1 MVKNPFFL
9 TIALLCAVAQGAWA
23 WSGEG
28 TADAPYL
35 IESTADWEAFAAN
48 VNAGINADNC
58 YKLSDSWNN
67 TGNAVTATVGAEGHP
82 FTGTFDG
89 NGMTLHVAISEMTTN
104 GTAPFREI
112 QRATI
117 KNLTVEGSVTG
128 RTHAAGLVGI
138 VRSGGITTVSNC
150 WVKTIVNCS
159 TDGDNHIGGVVG
171 HATTATLTIK
181 NTVFSGHLNSI
192 DDYSGGFVGWGG
204 NYTLTIENSFFTG
217 THEGKSLFHPIALH
231 GNNDTPIFIDKGAYY
246 LSGIV
251 PELPV
256 NHSNITAAGSVAYTS
271 QPDDGETYI
280 TLKEADGNDYY
291 VGAFT
296 FIRRSWDS
304 ESKTVKS
311 ETVVKQRVFSTTL
324 SGSHP
329 DTWEGLYGGSDS
341 KDHYYLVKGTVNYK
355 TLNVF
360 GRVNLILCDG
370 AKLTCTGGIKVE
382 SDNSAELNI
391 YSQVGDYK
399 SPPADSN
406 EGQLIVTNSYEDAA
420 GIGGSQG
427 QECGEIT
434 IHGGIID
441 VTGGIRAAGIGAG
454 AYGDEDNARDG
465 VTTIYGGTVT
475 ARGGEYGAGIGGG
488 AGRGRGG
495 CDSGTFYLFGG
506 TVTATGGSYAAGVGG
521 GGSYQLYGA
530 NSSADGGKLGCVYIR
545 GGTLNAQGGHRA
557 AGIGGGNNSGY
568 NYVKYCANG
577 GSLCIYNNAVV
588 NATGGAYGAGIGGG
602 KDAHGAYVLVEG
614 GTVTATGGID
624 GSGIGGGENGDGGI
638 LTVNGGHVT
647 AKGTSC
653 GAGIGGGEH
662 TFNLNSVHGRGGNTY
677 INGGTVIAIA
687 GEDCNARE
695 AIGGSAIGGGDDVG
709 GKGQELLAG
718 KLEIA
723 DNMMVTAGDAVDKIE
738 RVFTVGERVEAC
750 RWRNYVKIEPCP
762 HTKQNGDADDVVKTY
777 TVVDKDNHIAHCR
790 YCAEPTTEEHS
801 GGTCACGYVITK
813 QFTVYQAGT
822 ERDTYDKG
830 TTTTVGAGKYFLLPE
845 CKYVPEG
852 YIFAGWKMNPNPDDG
867 NKWAAVLGDA
877 FIQPQEAV
885 LAQDWQDD
893 AVFYPRFLYDFNV
906 EWLWDENEYTTYFT
920 IIYLKHPE
928 LDYPTAIHPT
938 TITSEPLLDENNETI
953 GTRYKGTATYKEN
966 GFTYTFTDVK
976 DVIPTLSLQDD
987 YDNTK
992 RLESN
997 DGRRANVLLTS
1008 RKLYKD
1014 GSWNTLCLPF
1024 DLTAE
1029 EVTDKLAPSELK
1041 TLSSSDYNSETGT
1054 LTLNFADA
1062 TTIEAGKPY
1071 IIKWTGNATWTN
1083 PEITNVTIRNV
1094 DAAVTTDDVTFQGNY
1109 SPVSL
1114 KANDRSVLYLGA
1126 GNKLY
1131 YPSADVTVGS
1141 CRAVFVLNGLT
1152 AGEKANARAFVLNFG
1167 DESEAQGIAAQPILN
1182 SQISTLNSESWY
1194 TLDGR
1199 KLDKMPTR
1207 KGMYI
1212 QNGRKVVVK

>member
-1 MVKNPFFL
+1 M
-9 TIALLCAVAQGAWA
+9 TIALLCALAQGTWA
-23 WSGEG
+23 FDGSG
-28 TADAPYL
+28 TVDTPYL
-35 IESTADWEAFAAN
+35 IKNAADWATFAEN
-48 VNAGINADNC
+48 VNAGTDADKC
-58 YKLSDSWNN
+58 YKLDN
-67 TGNAVTATVGAEGHP
+67 TFYNDGNPVTTTVGTEAHP

-89 NGMTLHVAISEMTTN
+89 NGKTLNVNISETTTQ
-104 GTAPFREI
+104 GTAPFRNI
-112 QRATI
+112 MGATI
-117 KNLTVEGSVTG
+117 KNLTVAGTVTG

-138 VRSGGITTVSNC
+138 VRAGGITIVSNC
-150 WVKTIVNCS
+150 WVRTIVNCS

-171 HATTATLTIK
+171 HATTATLTIE

-192 DDYSGGFVGWGG
+192 DDYSGGLVGWGG
-204 NYTLTIENSFFTG
+204 NYSLTIKNSIFTG
-217 THEGKSLFHPIALH
+217 THEGNSLFHPIALH
-231 GNNDTPIFIDKGAYY
+231 GNNDTPIFFDKGAYY

-382 SDNSAELNI
+382 SDNSAQLNI
-391 YSQVGDYK
+391 YSQSDG
-399 SPPADSN
+399 SSQ
-406 EGQLIVTNSYEDAA
+406 GQLIVTNSYEDAA

-568 NYVKYCANG
+568 NYVKYCENG
-577 GSLCIYNNAVV
+577 GTVHIYNNAIV

-687 GEDCNARE
+687 GEDCNTRE
-695 AIGGSAIGGGDDVG
+695 AKGGSAIGGGDDVG

-723 DNMMVTAGDAVDKIE
+723 DNMMVTGGDAVDKIE

-762 HTKQNGDADDVVKTY
+762 HTKQNDDADDVVKTY

-790 YCAEPTTEEHS
+790 YCAENITEEHS

-813 QFTVYQAGT
+813 QFTVYQAST
-822 ERDTYDKG
+822 ERDTYDEG

-852 YIFAGWKMNPNPDDG
+852 YIFAGWEMNPNPDDG
-867 NKWAAVLGDA
+867 NKWAAVLGNA

-906 EWLWDENEYTTYFT
+906 EWLWDENEYTTDFT
-920 IIYLKHPE
+920 IISLKHPE

-953 GTRYKGTATYKEN
+953 GTRYKGTATYEKN
-966 GFTYTFTDVK
+966 GFTYTFIDVK

-997 DGRRANVLLTS
+997 DGRRTDIILTS

-1041 TLSSSDYNSETGT
+1041 TLSSSDYDSETGT

-1083 PEITNVTIRNV
+1083 PEITNVTIKNV
-1094 DAAVTTDDVTFQGNY
+1094 DAAVTTDYVTFQGNF

-1114 KANDRSVLYLGA
+1114 KANDKSVLYLGDE
-1126 GNKLY
+1126 NRLY
-1131 YPSADVTVGS
+1131 YPSADMTVNA
-1141 CRAVFVLNGLT
+1141 CRAIFVLNGLT
-1152 AGEKANARAFVLNFG
+1152 AGEKANARAFKLNFG
-1167 DESEAQGIAAQPILN
+1167 DESTGITTTNDTNTDGAWYDMQGRRLSGKP
-1182 SQISTLNSESWY
+1182 SQHGI
-1194 TLDGR
+1194 
-1199 KLDKMPTR
+1199 
-1207 KGMYI
+1207 YI
-1212 QNGRKVVVK
+1212 KNGKKVVIK